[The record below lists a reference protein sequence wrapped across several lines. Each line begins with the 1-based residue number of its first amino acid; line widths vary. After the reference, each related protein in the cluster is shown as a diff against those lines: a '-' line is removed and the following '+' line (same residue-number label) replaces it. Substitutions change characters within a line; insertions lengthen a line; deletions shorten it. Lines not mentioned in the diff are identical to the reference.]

1 MWGIRS
7 IYNKMAQKELAKTVN
22 WICSFPETIQ
32 FSVMDHG
39 RILSLQWSSIPHK
52 CWFEIQLIME
62 KYLAQHVD
70 GIEWSWSS
78 WHPLDQSYTWAS
90 TAYNLPL
97 TVNVRLPE
105 SLPRLFSRSSLYTP
119 PSDLSASLIVR
130 NACLSVTWDTKK
142 CVLLG
147 SISQSS
153 SSIDCTNWKWTESL
167 LRFCNQSQCLPK
179 G

>member
-1 MWGIRS
+1 
-7 IYNKMAQKELAKTVN
+7 
-22 WICSFPETIQ
+22 
-32 FSVMDHG
+32 
-39 RILSLQWSSIPHK
+39 
-52 CWFEIQLIME
+52 ME

-130 NACLSVTWDTKK
+130 NACLSVTWDTKIY
-142 CVLLG
+142 VLLG

-153 SSIDCTNWKWTESL
+153 SRMDCTNWKWTEYLSIKSDGRAVAKIFQTTVYVKQHEQCGILASCLYCEPFSGLLSL
-167 LRFCNQSQCLPK
+167 YHV
-179 G
+179 